1 MHVYILYFRTNH
13 FIHKVCMPTLVCS
26 SAHSHKVVIM
36 PKLRSACAIQLGDV
50 EFIATLEFPPGM
62 LPLQIQV
69 LQVR

>member
-1 MHVYILYFRTNH
+1 MHVYILCFRS
-13 FIHKVCMPTLVCS
+13 IHYIHIVCMPTLVCS

-50 EFIATLEFPPGM
+50 EFIANLEFSPGM
-62 LPLQIQV
+62 LPLQIHV